1 MEIGIY
7 NDTCRAEKSRVIGG
21 GSGFLLLYVGLLPPC
36 FALEPEPRKWQH
48 LPVGTNI
55 AGIGYAHTEADIL
68 LDPTFRL
75 EDVGM
80 TLDTLAGKYAHTF
93 ELSGKSARIE
103 LTQAYQDG
111 TWTGVIDG
119 DQKSVSRSGLADTVA
134 RFAINLN
141 GAPPLNGK
149 DYAAYRAQVD
159 KETLVGA
166 GLAVR
171 LPTGEY
177 FEDQLVNIGDNRFTF
192 RPQIGVTHNSGK
204 WTTEVTGEAV
214 LFTDNDQYFKG
225 KKLEQDPLYVLHSH
239 LSYTIRPGFW
249 VGGGLSYETGG
260 EKTVDGVDKN
270 DTKENVAW
278 GLNLAY
284 PLSRHASVNAKYVG
298 SQTQKDTGLDSDTF
312 SVGTSLSW

>member
-1 MEIGIY
+1 MKIGIY
-7 NDTCRAEKSRVIGG
+7 NDTCRAGKNRVIRG

-80 TLDTLAGKYAHTF
+80 SLDTLAGKYVHTF

-111 TWTGVIDG
+111 IWTGVIDG

-141 GAPPLNGK
+141 DAPPLSGK

-192 RPQIGVTHNSGK
+192 RPQIGVTHNAGK
-204 WTTEVTGEAV
+204 WTTEVTGEAA

-225 KKLEQDPLYVLHSH
+225 KTLQQDPLYVLHSH

-249 VGGGLSYETGG
+249 VGGGLSYEAGG
-260 EKTVDGVDKN
+260 EKTVNGVDKN
-270 DTKENVAW
+270 DSKENVAW